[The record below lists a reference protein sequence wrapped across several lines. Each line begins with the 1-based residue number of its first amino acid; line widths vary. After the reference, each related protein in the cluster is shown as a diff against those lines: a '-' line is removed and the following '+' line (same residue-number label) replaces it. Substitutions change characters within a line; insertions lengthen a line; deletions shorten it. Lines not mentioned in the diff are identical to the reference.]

1 MINNTIHR
9 ILFSSKKYV
18 IPEMSKKKFLIT
30 EDVKYIITED
40 GKKIRL

>member
-9 ILFSSKKYV
+9 ILFSPKRYV
-18 IPEMSKKKFLIT
+18 IPDMIKKKFLVT

-40 GKKIRL
+40 GKKIKV